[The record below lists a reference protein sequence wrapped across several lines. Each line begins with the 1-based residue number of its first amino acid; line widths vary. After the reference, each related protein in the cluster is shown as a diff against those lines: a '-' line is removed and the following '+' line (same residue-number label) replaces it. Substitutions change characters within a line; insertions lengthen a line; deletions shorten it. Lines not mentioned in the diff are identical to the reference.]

1 MTLLDSGKF
10 RPYAG
15 RVSRRD
21 RQFRL
26 QELAAE
32 AGLPARTIR
41 FYIARGLVPGPAQA
55 GRGAAYTEEHLA
67 RLRTVKKLQAKGLML
82 AEIERRMGGERPEAA
97 LPAPS
102 AWWSYALAPDV
113 VVWVRSGASPWRT
126 RAVRAAVAELAA
138 RLEQSEPTQEETD
151 GSN

>member
-1 MTLLDSGKF
+1 MTLLDSVIF
-10 RPYAG
+10 RPYTQT
-15 RVSRRD
+15 VSRRD
-21 RQFRL
+21 RQFSLR
-26 QELAAE
+26 ELAAE
-32 AGLPARTIR
+32 AGVPARTIR
-41 FYIARGLVPGPAQA
+41 FYIARGLVPGPARA
-55 GRGAAYTEEHLA
+55 GRKAAYGEEHLA
-67 RLRTVKKLQAKGLML
+67 RLRRVKKLQAQGLML

-138 RLEQSEPTQEETD
+138 RLEQNEQAQEETD